1 MVNRTTK
8 YSLFIASLLAF
19 FLLILFT
26 FNTPWVKQLDFNVL
40 HTIEG
45 WRTDTLTSIII
56 FITTVG
62 SWYVTAPIWF
72 AVMIFLLYKRKGL
85 LALYM
90 TLVFWGVRALNWG
103 LKEIFARPRPDWSQ
117 VVPASHYS
125 FPSGHAMNSMAFYS
139 GLLLLIWMYTR
150 NRAIRTAATC
160 VIALLIL
167 LIGFSRLYLGVH
179 FLTDILAGYCL
190 GLAWSLGVYLLSKR
204 ISNKK

>member
-8 YSLFIASLLAF
+8 YSLFIVSLLAF

-72 AVMIFLLYKRKGL
+72 AVMVFLLYKRKGL

-150 NRAIRTAATC
+150 SRAIKTAATC
-160 VIALLIL
+160 VIAILIL

-190 GLAWSLGVYLLSKR
+190 GLAWSLGIYLLSKR
-204 ISNKK
+204 IYKKK

>member
-8 YSLFIASLLAF
+8 YSLFIVSLLAF

-45 WRTDTLTSIII
+45 WRTDTLTPIII

-72 AVMIFLLYKRKGL
+72 AIIVFLLYKRKGL
-85 LALYM
+85 LVLYI

-139 GLLLLIWMYTR
+139 GVLLLIWMYTES
-150 NRAIRTAATC
+150 RAIKTAAAC
-160 VIALLIL
+160 VIAIVIL

-204 ISNKK
+204 LYNQK

>member
-8 YSLFIASLLAF
+8 YSLFIVSLLAF

-45 WRTDTLTSIII
+45 WRTDTLTPIII

-72 AVMIFLLYKRKGL
+72 AIIVFLLYKRKGL
-85 LALYM
+85 LALYI

-139 GLLLLIWMYTR
+139 GVLLLIWMYTR
-150 NRAIRTAATC
+150 SRAIKTAAAC
-160 VIALLIL
+160 VIAIIIL

-179 FLTDILAGYCL
+179 FLTDILAG
-190 GLAWSLGVYLLSKR
+190 
-204 ISNKK
+204 

>member
-19 FLLILFT
+19 FLFILFT

-72 AVMIFLLYKRKGL
+72 AVMVFLLYKRKGL

-103 LKEIFARPRPDWSQ
+103 LKGIFARPRPDWSQ

-150 NRAIRTAATC
+150 SRAIKTAATC
-160 VIALLIL
+160 VIAILIL

-190 GLAWSLGVYLLSKR
+190 GLAWSLGIYLLSKS

>member
-8 YSLFIASLLAF
+8 YSLFIVSLLAF

-45 WRTDTLTSIII
+45 WRTDTLTPIII

-72 AVMIFLLYKRKGL
+72 AIIVFLLYKRKRL
-85 LALYM
+85 LALYI

-139 GLLLLIWMYTR
+139 GVLLLIWMYTR
-150 NRAIRTAATC
+150 SRAIKTAAAC
-160 VIALLIL
+160 VIAIIIL

-179 FLTDILAGYCL
+179 FLTDILAGYCV

-204 ISNKK
+204 LYNQK